1 MFERRVKILL
11 VMLACPAVL
20 ASARLVQLQAWQAD
34 RYAAA
39 AERML
44 SLPPKYFPA
53 LRGEILDRRG
63 RPLAFD
69 APVWEV
75 AFHYAFMVEDDA
87 LRRRVYRA
95 AGLRAADLPGPQRLQ
110 ESWRL
115 ISRLT
120 GVTLERLGERR
131 DRVVASVARIKAGVR
146 QRRGVET
153 VVLEETMAHTVVGGL
168 DQQMQVEARL
178 ALAGCPWIEVR
189 PSHTR
194 RYEGGPALFHI
205 VGRVA
210 EVDAETIASDPRA
223 DDELACYRP
232 GEVRGVAGVEAAAEQ
247 VLRGR
252 RGRRHED
259 QKGRAL
265 SPPVDPVDGA
275 SVRLTIDADIQ
286 QAIYARLSAVLR
298 ENPGSTGAC
307 AVVLDL
313 PSRDVLA
320 AVSCPAVGDPAFA
333 SPEDQAARQPWIFR
347 AGLARPPGSIVKPML
362 LAAAMADGKVAAGTY
377 FTCSGH
383 LFPDR
388 PDRWRC
394 MATYGHGPVDPVTS
408 LQKSCNVFYYHVGQ
422 LLGVR
427 RMQDWWPLFGLG
439 EKTGV
444 GLPEESAGRLPD
456 EITEGAARLAAIGQ
470 GRLELTPLQA
480 ADMAATVATGTH
492 RPLRLWHADASDDRR
507 ETPLPV
513 PQAAWRT
520 VREGMYAA
528 VNMPGGT
535 AFRRADFSAPT
546 EFVLL
551 GKTGSAEAPPRQ
563 TAYTCRFP
571 DGSVR
576 RIIARNRRALM
587 ERFEPA
593 GRPTVLSQEDA
604 DPDRD
609 THAWFIGYLA
619 PRGRHLEPVRPD
631 DGALAVAVLLEYV
644 GHGGEAAAPVAAAI
658 LEDVLAGRERPQP
671 AAQAAAGEAPP

>member
-20 ASARLVQLQAWQAD
+20 ASARLVQLQWWQAEAF
-34 RYAAA
+34 AAA

-44 SLPPKYFPA
+44 SLPPRYFPA

-95 AGLRAADLPGPQRLQ
+95 AGLRAADLPSPQRVE

-115 ISRLT
+115 VSQLT
-120 GVTLERLGERR
+120 GVAMDRLMERR
-131 DRVVASVARIKAGVR
+131 DRVVASVARIKAAVQR
-146 QRRGVET
+146 RRGVET
-153 VVLEETMAHTVVGGL
+153 VVQEETMAHTVVGGL
-168 DQQMQVEARL
+168 DQQMQVDARL
-178 ALAGCPWIEVR
+178 GLAGCPWIEVR
-189 PSHTR
+189 PCHTR

-205 VGRVA
+205 VGRVG

-223 DDELACYRP
+223 DDDLACYRP
-232 GEVRGVAGVEAAAEQ
+232 GEVRGIAGVESAAES

-259 QKGRAL
+259 QKGRPL
-265 SPPVDPVDGA
+265 SPPADPVDGA
-275 SVRLTIDADIQ
+275 NVHLTIDAELQ
-286 QAIYARLSAVLR
+286 QAIYVRLSAVLE

-320 AVSCPAVGDPAFA
+320 AVSCPAVGDPAVA
-333 SPEDQAARQPWIFR
+333 SPEDETFRQPWLFR
-347 AGLARPPGSIVKPML
+347 PGLARPPGSIVKPML
-362 LAAAMADGKVAAGTY
+362 LAAAMADGKVNTGTY

-427 RMQDWWPLFGLG
+427 RMRYWWPLFGLG
-439 EKTGV
+439 ERTGV

-456 EITEGAARLAAIGQ
+456 ELTEGAARLAAIGQ
-470 GRLELTPLQA
+470 GRLDVTPLQA
-480 ADMAATVATGTH
+480 AEMAATVATGTH
-492 RPLRLWHADASDDRR
+492 RPLRLWHSDAPDNRK

-513 PQAAWRT
+513 PPDAWRT

-535 AFRRADFSAPT
+535 AFRRADFSRPT
-546 EFVLL
+546 GFVLL

-563 TAYTCRFP
+563 SAYTCRFP

-576 RIIARNRRALM
+576 RIVARNRRALLDS
-587 ERFEPA
+587 FDPA
-593 GRPTVLSQEDA
+593 ERPTILSQQDA

-619 PRGRHLEPVRPD
+619 PRGRYLEPVRPG
-631 DGALAVAVLLEYV
+631 DGALVVAVLLEYV

-658 LEDVLAGRERPQP
+658 LEDILTGRERSDPV
-671 AAQAAAGEAPP
+671 QAAAQETPR